1 LSSFNLFKDSKR
13 HAKAS
18 RYLKKLKKD
27 YLISEK
33 TLFMT
38 KMSSAEQRKEREQ
51 NVRQQI
57 NRKLVETGEREKL
70 KELLRFKLVE
80 CGWRDQLKQNCKEI
94 VRKRGLENVTVD
106 ELVAEITPQGRQT
119 VPDAVKKEL
128 LQRIRQFLAGQL
140 RQA

>member
-1 LSSFNLFKDSKR
+1 
-13 HAKAS
+13 
-18 RYLKKLKKD
+18 
-27 YLISEK
+27 
-33 TLFMT
+33 M
-38 KMSSAEQRKEREQ
+38 
-51 NVRQQI
+51 
-57 NRKLVETGEREKL
+57 
-70 KELLRFKLVE
+70 KLVE

>member
-1 LSSFNLFKDSKR
+1 
-13 HAKAS
+13 
-18 RYLKKLKKD
+18 
-27 YLISEK
+27 
-33 TLFMT
+33 MT
-38 KMSSAEQRKEREQ
+38 KMSTAEQRKEREQ

-57 NRKLVETGEREKL
+57 TRKLVETGEREKL